1 MAKKEKKSVITKT
14 VYHGGIETE
23 INSGFK
29 STLWFTEDFDYA
41 YGFGPNIICA
51 KINIYNPFKV
61 GNTDAYVKFLGI
73 RFTTEFE
80 ELADKLEMSPQDLLN
95 IYDGDKTDCKKIF
108 NLVRTE
114 AFRRLV
120 ESKGYD
126 GIFTIEESTHNCW
139 GVFHST
145 QVKVIS
151 VDSEDETEWIEKE
164 DRTPK
169 FKTPNELTEEW
180 VEIDRND
187 TVKTKVLL
195 TTSPYEV
202 KSVMLKSENPLR
214 ILYDKNINMYMLGN
228 AYDLIHHDLIV
239 AAVEQ
244 GYYYDVFNKYG
255 YDEAYFDDFS
265 NDELIWDYQEDA
277 DEGGKLVYMV
287 FGEEDTDIDESELGE
302 DYYVYK
308 YVYNFGVI
316 VTRDTKL
323 STCSL
328 YQVLGKPEAQYEL
341 EKDDYGGWLYHDGAV
356 FKVPID
362 ENYIENKLN
371 YLLENTDMI
380 CNESFSQGNE
390 IATLKNGETFNIW
403 TECDGGYYGQSNW
416 FKIAYTGDNWI
427 GDDDKPIKENLLG
440 LIEFATYGGDI
451 YIQMIQTKKDRKREG
466 IATALIKSLYKDAD
480 GKRIHWGFTT
490 DEGTELRKA
499 LLNKGIIKEEYIEY
513 NTPQRERSGLA
524 STNILITLSPYEVKS
539 KLLSSKKPLRILYD
553 SSKGKKLYMVGDA
566 EDIIH
571 YNMLEAALENG
582 YYDFDKWD
590 IDSYI
595 DDGLDN
601 DTLYYALYTPKGEEN
616 NSYGYNLGEDDYDEK
631 YDYDFGTITTRTS
644 NWKKVPLS
652 KVLGNYNEHTQ
663 LGWKKDNWGEW
674 VKDIQVVEELEET
687 LTDDEKKKLDAIDN
701 FIDKL
706 YGLRQESI
714 QTDGEFGIG
723 NLVFKE
729 FRNLGYL
736 EYLKELK
743 NQLESKNLSLEGLK
757 ESVSA
762 DNINNILTVDS
773 FRKIAKQY
781 IVEDPSKVKKGY
793 IDTNGDIYDI
803 YPIAD
808 VHMVFLYDIYSQ
820 IYYDKTHKDFNDEV
834 AEYFEDSDMLATI
847 IEDEWGFI
855 RCSTDLGGYVAI
867 SNNPTDEQYKT
878 LLSWLYGI
886 MERGS
891 ESVEVSLF
899 TNDWT
904 GHRYYFSEN
913 YLPEDIIKSIKKA
926 IATKSPLLESKEDN
940 EKFRRWLNDDETF
953 NKFMSN
959 KQRLKDL
966 GYAYDIYQ
974 LMKSSTP
981 DKVKDMVNKLEE
993 IPSKTQR
1000 EKSARAGANL
1010 LYDKNGLKVYEITT
1024 YEASCK
1030 YGRNTEWC
1038 ITGIW
1043 DDSVE
1048 YWDGEVESGA
1058 KIYFFI
1064 TKNPQ
1069 VIEQEKVALIVGK
1082 NYFWVYDELDYYLP
1096 CINNFPTELTNTIGV
1111 DASKPEKSDLANFNK
1126 IGIDW
1131 NQVDYVEAN
1140 YSEYFEDQYQ
1150 EKPVNVHFKNGEERI
1165 VIYWWDAN
1173 RVKDVTEDFNTWY
1186 AEEDE

>member
-1 MAKKEKKSVITKT
+1 MAKTKSKKSVVKT
-14 VYHGGIETE
+14 VVYHGGIEKE
-23 INSGFK
+23 LHSDFN

-51 KINIYNPFKV
+51 NLKIINPLYV
-61 GNTDAYVKFLGI
+61 GATDAYVKFLGVK
-73 RFTTEFE
+73 FTNEFE
-80 ELADKLEMSPQDLLN
+80 TLASKLNMTAKELLD
-95 IYDGDKTDCKKIF
+95 IYPGDKTDCKKIF

-169 FKTPNELTEEW
+169 FKTPDELTEEW

-187 TVKTKVLL
+187 LANVKTKVLL
-195 TTSPYEV
+195 TNSPYEV

-228 AYDLIHHDLIV
+228 AYDLIHHDLID
-239 AAVEQ
+239 AAFEQ

-255 YDEAYFDDFS
+255 YDINGVS
-265 NDELIWDYQEDA
+265 SVNSILWDYQEDA
-277 DEGGKLVYMV
+277 DKGGKLVYMV

-341 EKDDYGGWLYHDGAV
+341 EKDDYGDWLYYDGAAL
-356 FKVPID
+356 KVPID

-403 TECDGGYYGQSNW
+403 TECDGGYGEQSNW

-440 LIEFATYGGDI
+440 LIEFATYDDDI

-616 NSYGYNLGEDDYDEK
+616 NSYGYNLGEDEYDEK

-757 ESVSA
+757 ES
-762 DNINNILTVDS
+762 
-773 FRKIAKQY
+773 
-781 IVEDPSKVKKGY
+781 
-793 IDTNGDIYDI
+793 
-803 YPIAD
+803 
-808 VHMVFLYDIYSQ
+808 
-820 IYYDKTHKDFNDEV
+820 
-834 AEYFEDSDMLATI
+834 
-847 IEDEWGFI
+847 
-855 RCSTDLGGYVAI
+855 
-867 SNNPTDEQYKT
+867 
-878 LLSWLYGI
+878 
-886 MERGS
+886 
-891 ESVEVSLF
+891 
-899 TNDWT
+899 
-904 GHRYYFSEN
+904 
-913 YLPEDIIKSIKKA
+913 
-926 IATKSPLLESKEDN
+926 KEDN
-940 EKFRRWLNDDETF
+940 EKFRRWLNDDELY

-974 LMKSSTP
+974 LMKLSTP
-981 DKVKDMVNKLEE
+981 DKVKYMLSQLDKMPSNK
-993 IPSKTQR
+993 
-1000 EKSARAGANL
+1000 EKRQKAQEGAYL
-1010 LYDKNGLKVYEITT
+1010 LYDKNGLKVYKILT
-1024 YEASCK
+1024 YEASKK
-1030 YGRNTEWC
+1030 YGRDTTWC
-1038 ITGIW
+1038 ISGDEW
-1043 DDSVE
+1043 DDGQE
-1048 YWDGEVESGA
+1048 YFDSLHDSG
-1058 KIYFFI
+1058 IYFFI
-1064 TKNPQ
+1064 TKNPK
-1069 VIEQEKVALIVGK
+1069 VTEQRKVALVVDK
-1082 NYFWVYDELDYYLP
+1082 KYFWVYDEIDYYLP

-1140 YSEYFEDQYQ
+1140 YSEYFGDQYQ
-1150 EKPVNVHFKNGEERI
+1150 EKPIQVYLKNGDVRT
-1165 VIYWWDAN
+1165 VIYWWDSQ
-1173 RVKDVTEDFNTWY
+1173 RVKDVTEEWNKWC
-1186 AEEDE
+1186 EEGDE